1 LSRWNDQRGRRLY
14 HLFRGIAAIGLA
26 LLGFGFER
34 TAAPTAA
41 FTIAPSNPAAGVP
54 VQLTDTSTGS
64 PTSWKWDFGD
74 GQTSTSPDP
83 THVYAAAGTYSLSLT
98 AGSSGGQTVAAATV
112 VVSEEGTLRL
122 NASHSFEVTLEARD
136 PRTGNT
142 GTGRAIPQNDVFGY
156 FTIPTLVPTSGPLV
170 PEVFVKILD
179 ATAIGQNYWVFW
191 GGLTDLDYTL
201 RVTETSTGATKE
213 YHNPVTGSPSCLGA
227 DTSGF
232 GTSPTV
238 TPSGVSPTATRTE
251 VPPIFTFTPSQTP
264 TRTPTTTPTRTTQ
277 AVVDVQL
284 QALSWQWSFLAG
296 EEISNDTNPAWADL
310 NNDIT
315 LHVGRTYRFDVFNGN
330 PQLDPPLSSH
340 TFSGVSGIG
349 LNGGPIAPGEHLTTQ
364 TITISSGMVGSYSF
378 MCTDS
383 ACGTSSQHDQM
394 GGRIIVS
401 N

>member
-1 LSRWNDQRGRRLY
+1 LHPILRVV
-14 HLFRGIAAIGLA
+14 AAIGFALA
-26 LLGFGFER
+26 GFGFER
-34 TAAPTAA
+34 AAAPAAA
-41 FTIAPSNPAAGVP
+41 FTIQPTNPAAGVP
-54 VQLTDTSTGS
+54 VQLIDTSSGS

-74 GQTSTSPDP
+74 GQTSTAPAP
-83 THVYAAAGTYSLSLT
+83 THAYAVAGNYSVSLT
-98 AGSSGGQTVAAATV
+98 VANATGQSVATATV
-112 VVSEEGTLRL
+112 VVSEEDTLRL
-122 NASHSFEVTLEARD
+122 VASHGFEVTLEARD

-142 GTGRAIPQNDVFGY
+142 GAGLAIPQNDVFGY
-156 FTIPTLVPTSGPLV
+156 FTIPTLVPTAGPLV

-191 GGLTDLDYTL
+191 GGLTDLEYTL
-201 RVTETSTGATKE
+201 RVKETSTGSTKE

-232 GTSPTV
+232 GNLPTA
-238 TPSGVSPTATRTE
+238 TPSGTTPTPTSTK
-251 VPPIFTFTPSQTP
+251 PPIFTFTPSQTP
-264 TRTPTTTPTRTTQ
+264 TRTATASPTPTTQ

-296 EEISNDTNPAWADL
+296 QDISSDTNPAWANV

-315 LHVGRTYRFDVFNGN
+315 LHVGRTYRFDIFNGN
-330 PQLDPPLSSH
+330 PILDPPLSSH
-340 TFSGVSGIG
+340 TFSGIAGIG
-349 LNGGPIAPGEHLTTQ
+349 LNGGPIAPGQHLPTQ
-364 TITISSGMVGSYSF
+364 AITITSGMVGSYSF